1 MRLSRPTKTL
11 ALTCLL
17 GVVLG
22 TAAACGGNE
31 VEPGTGA
38 LDSTTD
44 PTPTIPS
51 VPTPSAPTPSVPTPS
66 ITRTPT
72 PTPSPAPADGGDGD
86 AEGDDAPA
94 TAGGGVCSDLGADE
108 VGAVLGVALKGA
120 GIPGGGCR
128 FDQGGRQGSSVT
140 VQDKSNAEAGGMA
153 GAKNEATS
161 AVEGEPEDLTGI
173 GSAAFVVTGTMFG
186 GTDVQAAGA
195 VRVGNRVIS
204 VFLVQRSAIP
214 AAEVRALEVDL
225 LALVA
230 REAS

>member
-1 MRLSRPTKTL
+1 MRLSRPTTTV
-11 ALTCLL
+11 ALTCVL

-22 TAAACGGNE
+22 TAAACGGSD

-38 LDSTTD
+38 LGSTVD
-44 PTPTIPS
+44 PTPA
-51 VPTPSAPTPSVPTPS
+51 TPSAPTPS

-72 PTPSPAPADGGDGD
+72 PTPTLTPTPDDGGDGD

-108 VGAVLGVALKGA
+108 IGAVLGATLKGA

-128 FDQGGRQGSSVT
+128 FDQGGKQGSSVT
-140 VQDKSNAEAGGMA
+140 ILDKSAAEAGGIA

-214 AAEVRALEVDL
+214 AAKVRAIEVDL
-225 LALVA
+225 LKLVA

>member
-31 VEPGTGA
+31 DEPGTGA
-38 LDSTTD
+38 LGSTVD
-44 PTPTIPS
+44 PTPT
-51 VPTPSAPTPSVPTPS
+51 TPSTPTPS

-72 PTPSPAPADGGDGD
+72 PTPTPSSGDGADGDGD
-86 AEGDDAPA
+86 AEGDDGPA

-108 VGAVLGVALKGA
+108 IGAVLGATVKGA

-128 FDQGGRQGSSVT
+128 FDQGGKQGSSVT
-140 VQDKSNAEAGGMA
+140 VLDKSNAEAGGIA
-153 GAKNEATS
+153 GAKTEATS
-161 AVEGEPEDLTGI
+161 AVEGEPQDLSGI

-195 VRVGNRVIS
+195 VRVGSRVIS

-214 AAEVRALEVDL
+214 AAKVRAIEVELLE
-225 LALVA
+225 LVA

>member
-11 ALTCLL
+11 VLTCLL

-22 TAAACGGNE
+22 TATACGGSE
-31 VEPGTGA
+31 DEPGTGA
-38 LDSTTD
+38 LGSTVD
-44 PTPTIPS
+44 PTPT
-51 VPTPSAPTPSVPTPS
+51 TASVPTPS

-72 PTPSPAPADGGDGD
+72 PTPTPSSGDDDGGDGD

-94 TAGGGVCSDLGADE
+94 TAGGGVCSDLGAEE
-108 VGAVLGVALKGA
+108 VGAVLGVAVKGA

-128 FDQGGRQGSSVT
+128 FDQGGKKGSSVT
-140 VQDKSNAEAGGMA
+140 VLDKSNAEAGGIA
-153 GAKNEATS
+153 GAKTEATS
-161 AVEGEPEDLTGI
+161 AVEGEPQDLTGI

-195 VRVGNRVIS
+195 VRVGNRIIS

-214 AAEVRALEVDL
+214 AAKVRALEVEL
-225 LALVA
+225 LELVA